1 MSSRA
6 EAADMPYDGET
17 KTPDRLRR
25 RASRLLSGVSA
36 HSDRLMNEGLAQVDA
51 RKWHYAVL
59 ASLQE
64 HGPGSQ
70 STLSRRT
77 GIYRSDMVGI
87 LNELAKRGLVE
98 RMPDPD
104 DRRRNVITI
113 TAQGR
118 RQLRRLDKVLDDLH
132 DELLAPLTPAER
144 DQFVQL
150 LTRLLDHHTQ
160 QAPRVVPA
168 SLRREPG
175 LVTYTPDPGPIGRR
189 AEPAGPRPATSS
201 MSRRGRTDHDV

>member
-1 MSSRA
+1 MTSRA
-6 EAADMPYDGET
+6 EAADMPYNGET
-17 KTPDRLRR
+17 RTPDRLRR
-25 RASRLLSGVSA
+25 RASRLLSGMTA
-36 HSDRLMNEGLAQVDA
+36 QSDRLMNDGLARVDA

-64 HGPGSQ
+64 YGPGSQ
-70 STLSRRT
+70 ATLSRRT
-77 GIYRSDMVGI
+77 GIYRSDMVGV
-87 LNELAKRGLVE
+87 LNELAERGLVE

-113 TAQGR
+113 TARGR
-118 RQLRRLDKVLDDLH
+118 RHLRRLDKVLDDLH

-160 QAPRVVPA
+160 QAPH
-168 SLRREPG
+168 S
-175 LVTYTPDPGPIGRR
+175 PI
-189 AEPAGPRPATSS
+189 S
-201 MSRRGRTDHDV
+201 